1 MQVTLENLGQ
11 LDFAKQNDLLPAIVQ
26 HAHNGTVLMQ
36 GYMNPAA
43 LEQTLMSELVTF
55 YSRSKERLWCKGESS
70 GNTLQ
75 LVSVHSDCDADSLLI
90 RALPAGPTCHLG
102 SESCFSSEQFS
113 EQPTLAQLMRV
124 VQQRVANADSK
135 SYTEQLLAA
144 GTKRAAQKVG
154 EEGVEVALA
163 AATHDREEL
172 LNESADLLY
181 HLLVVLHSEGLDLN
195 DVLAVLE
202 QRRR

>member
-1 MQVTLENLGQ
+1 MKVTSDNLQQ

-43 LEQTLMSELVTF
+43 LEQTLATGLVTF
-55 YSRSKERLWCKGESS
+55 YSRSKQRLWCKGESS
-70 GNTLQ
+70 GNTLK
-75 LVSVHSDCDADSLLI
+75 LVNVYSDCDADSLLI
-90 RALPAGPTCHLG
+90 HALPAGPTCHLG

-163 AATHDREEL
+163 AATHDRDEL

-181 HLLVVLHSEGLDLN
+181 HLLVVLHSEGLELS
-195 DVLAVLE
+195 DVLEVLA

>member
-1 MQVTLENLGQ
+1 MQVTLENYQQ
-11 LDFAKQNDLLPAIVQ
+11 LDFAKQDNLLPAIVQ
-26 HAHNGTVLMQ
+26 HAYTGTVLMQ
-36 GYMNPAA
+36 GYMNTDA
-43 LEQTLMSELVTF
+43 LHQTLGQQLVTF
-55 YSRSKERLWCKGESS
+55 YSRSKQRLWCKGESS
-70 GNTLQ
+70 GNTLR
-75 LVSVHSDCDADSLLI
+75 LVSMHSDCDADSLLVL
-90 RALPAGPTCHLG
+90 AVPAGPTCHLG
-102 SESCFSSEQFS
+102 SESCFSSAGFS
-113 EQPTLAQLMRV
+113 EQPTLSQLMRV

-163 AATHDREEL
+163 AATGDHDEL

-181 HLLVVLHSEGLDLN
+181 HLLVVLHSEGHELA
-195 DVLAVLE
+195 DVLQVLA

>member
-1 MQVTLENLGQ
+1 MKVTSENLQQ
-11 LDFAKQNDLLPAIVQ
+11 LDFAKQDNLLPAIVQ
-26 HAHNGTVLMQ
+26 NAHSGTVLMQ

-43 LEQTLMSELVTF
+43 LEQTLATGLVTF
-55 YSRSKERLWCKGESS
+55 FSRSKQRLWCKGESS
-70 GNTLQ
+70 GNTLK

-102 SESCFSSEQFS
+102 TESCFSSEQFS
-113 EQPTLAQLMRV
+113 EQPTLVQLMRV
-124 VQQRVANADSK
+124 VQQREANADSK

-163 AATHDREEL
+163 AATHDRDEL

-181 HLLVVLHSEGLDLN
+181 HLLVVLHSEGLELSDVL
-195 DVLAVLE
+195 DVLAK
-202 QRRR
+202 RRG

>member
-1 MQVTLENLGQ
+1 MKVTSDNLQQ

-26 HAHNGTVLMQ
+26 HAHTGTVLMQ

-43 LEQTLMSELVTF
+43 LEQTLATGLVTF
-55 YSRSKERLWCKGESS
+55 YSRSKQRLWCKGESS
-70 GNTLQ
+70 GNTLK
-75 LVSVHSDCDADSLLI
+75 LVNVHSDCDADSLLI

-102 SESCFSSEQFS
+102 TESCFSSEGFS

-163 AATHDREEL
+163 AATHDRDEL

-181 HLLVVLHSEGLDLN
+181 HLLVVLHSEKLDLS
-195 DVLAVLE
+195 DVLEVLA

>member
-1 MQVTLENLGQ
+1 MQITLENIEQ
-11 LDFAKQNDLLPAIVQ
+11 LDFAKQEQLLPAIVQ

-36 GYMNPAA
+36 GYMNRAA
-43 LEQTLMSELVTF
+43 VEQTFASAQVTF
-55 YSRSKERLWCKGESS
+55 YSRSKQRLWTKGESS
-70 GNTLQ
+70 GNTLRM
-75 LVSVHSDCDADSLLI
+75 VSVHTDCDADSLLI

-102 SESCFSSEQFS
+102 KESCFGSAQFS

-124 VQQRVANADSK
+124 VQQRVANAESK

-163 AATHDREEL
+163 AATHDRDEL

-181 HLLVVLHSEGLDLN
+181 HLLVVLHSEGLDLS

-202 QRRR
+202 ERRR

>member
-1 MQVTLENLGQ
+1 MRVTLENLSQ

-75 LVSVHSDCDADSLLI
+75 LVSVHTDCDADSLLI

-102 SESCFSSEQFS
+102 SESCFSSEQFT

>member
-1 MQVTLENLGQ
+1 MQVKLENLGQ

-75 LVSVHSDCDADSLLI
+75 LVSVHTDCDADSLLI

>member
-1 MQVTLENLGQ
+1 MRVTLENLSQ

-70 GNTLQ
+70 GNTLK
-75 LVSVHSDCDADSLLI
+75 LISVHSDCDADSLLI

-181 HLLVVLHSEGLDLN
+181 HLLVVLHSEGLDLS